1 MDTYTVMMEFF
12 LVEFSDIREIWVLQ
26 AFLFVLIHSAA
37 LIGNILIIVLITLD
51 QCLHTPVYF
60 FLKKLS
66 FDLCLISII
75 VPKSI
80 VKSFANNST
89 ISFPG
94 CVLQVF
100 LVIHFTGSEYA
111 LLIVMSYDRY
121 AAICH
126 PLYYETIMNRG
137 TCLQMVTAAWASG
150 CVYGSIHAAGTFSV
164 RFCGPYIVH
173 QFFCDIPSVLTLAC
187 SGEQILEY
195 AFIVASFI
203 GLSLVLD
210 FGCFVFIDISYIHIF
225 STVRRIPSR
234 EGRSKAFSTCLPHL
248 IVVTLFLSSGYFA
261 YLRPLPKSPSLLDL
275 LISVF
280 YTMVPPTMNP
290 LIYSLRNK
298 DMKMA
303 LRKLKIIG
311 YFQSN

>member
-1 MDTYTVMMEFF
+1 MGFTDDQVLQELYVPFFF
-12 LVEFSDIREIWVLQ
+12 LSYLT
-26 AFLFVLIHSAA
+26 A
-37 LIGNILIIVLITLD
+37 LMGNLLIIILTTTD
-51 QCLHTPVYF
+51 QRLQSPMYF
-60 FLKKLS
+60 FLKNLS
-66 FDLCLISII
+66 LIDICCISVT

-80 VKSFANNST
+80 INSLTKSHS
-89 ISFPG
+89 ISFLG
-94 CVLQVF
+94 CASQIF
-100 LVIHFTGSEYA
+100 LFIFLAGTEYA